1 MRTVRDQDGLSWIC
15 LELPEIPR
23 ERQAVAATIHPEP
36 IAIECNSGAARAI
49 ALVADNWVEAMS
61 DVELLAAIRR
71 SLI

>member
-1 MRTVRDQDGLSWIC
+1 MRTVRDSEGLSWIC

-23 ERQAVAATIHPEP
+23 ERQAAAAAIRPEP

-49 ALVADNWVEAMS
+49 ALVAENWVDAMS
-61 DVELLAAIRR
+61 DEELLAVIQR